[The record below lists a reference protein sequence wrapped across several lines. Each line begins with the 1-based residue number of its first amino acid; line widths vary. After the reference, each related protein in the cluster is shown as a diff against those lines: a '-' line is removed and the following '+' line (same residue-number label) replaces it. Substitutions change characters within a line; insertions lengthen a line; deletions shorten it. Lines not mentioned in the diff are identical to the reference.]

1 MQFPSGL
8 LNLDGS
14 PTPALMDA
22 IRHSETGHLNDA
34 QAVGA
39 VSKKD
44 AIGPFQFLRKNL
56 HQMGY
61 KMPKNISEADATDI
75 DKSRTLAAKYVK
87 GYNQHH
93 KFDNPFYSLVAFNW
107 GPTNAEKWVKE
118 GADFNKLPKETQ
130 DYVTRA
136 SVFLN
141 QGQNNMA
148 VKQTGAL
155 STNKTAQLHPDLQAD
170 VDKMIAA
177 GATQAAVER
186 FIKRYGP
193 NYGPAL
199 KNQDKEFVEPALTG
213 SQILQNYVKDNAT
226 VHDDGSVTINPA
238 LKLDRDRF
246 SSHSNA
252 VSANGD
258 YSLSNAFTKPP
269 TRQDLMEGHVIEA
282 MAQRDANPN
291 LDVPVE
297 VPDGVGG
304 ALTQALAPTG
314 QAAALTQ
321 VSPSNQAAL
330 SAAQNEPHRDF
341 NATAPLDGSFIGDD
355 DGQSSVFNPSMMA
368 AGQSMQGR
376 TQPIFSE
383 SGDTPPALTDDG
395 PLIETEA
402 TQFDDPSDF
411 DDGPAL
417 KESDNTS
424 KRPDAAL
431 LKEANDQ
438 LGDINASAGR
448 RNAAILSTMPTQA
461 IGNVGTRPNDL
472 IRIGAAM
479 AGGSARGGLA
489 GIEAAGREF
498 GAIED
503 RDLTASGAL
512 QKALASGKGK
522 GKAKDLPP
530 PVIENPTVTSNIDA
544 LIPQLDEDLA
554 SWLPSTNA
562 GFGGKILSAIPGS
575 DAYDFAARLE
585 TIKANI
591 GFDKLQAMR
600 DASPTGG
607 ALGQVSEMELRQ
619 LNASM
624 GNLDIGQSPEQL
636 RENLIAVRE
645 QYIRTIR
652 AIEAQRQGYR
662 QMQGG
667 GGLTQS
673 VQNLINTYAS

>member
-44 AIGPFQFLRKNL
+44 AIGPYQLLRKNL

-61 KMPKNISEADATDI
+61 KMPTNISEADATGI
-75 DKSRTLAAKYVK
+75 DTSRALAAKYVK

-93 KFDNPFYSLVAFNW
+93 KFDNPLHSLAAFNM
-107 GPTNAEKWVKE
+107 GPTAAARWIED
-118 GADFNKLPKETQ
+118 GADFDKLPQETKE
-130 DYVTRA
+130 YVTRA

-141 QGQNNMA
+141 QGQNDMMPNQNA
-148 VKQTGAL
+148 AL
-155 STNKTAQLHPDLQAD
+155 STNKTSMLHPDLQAD
-170 VDKMIAA
+170 VAKMRNNQVPENVISDYISQRSQYYDSLPPAPA
-177 GATQAAVER
+177 PQA
-186 FIKRYGP
+186 
-193 NYGPAL
+193 
-199 KNQDKEFVEPALTG
+199 
-213 SQILQNYVKDNAT
+213 
-226 VHDDGSVTINPA
+226 
-238 LKLDRDRF
+238 
-246 SSHSNA
+246 
-252 VSANGD
+252 
-258 YSLSNAFTKPP
+258 
-269 TRQDLMEGHVIEA
+269 
-282 MAQRDANPN
+282 
-291 LDVPVE
+291 
-297 VPDGVGG
+297 
-304 ALTQALAPTG
+304 ALTQGTAVAPAAAP
-314 QAAALTQ
+314 AAALT
-321 VSPSNQAAL
+321 SPDDEMLLAGETPIFARDNPDATLAKVGTNIRQALMGKNRQERATEAANQKIMSAEIDNAPDPLELPDTIL
-330 SAAQNEPHRDF
+330 SD
-341 NATAPLDGSFIGDD
+341 DD
-355 DGQSSVFNPSMMA
+355 DGTVFNPSMVA

-376 TQPIFSE
+376 TQPILSE
-383 SGDTPPALTDDG
+383 SGATPPAQ
-395 PLIETEA
+395 EN
-402 TQFDDPSDF
+402 
-411 DDGPAL
+411 
-417 KESDNTS
+417 KSDNAS

-461 IGNVGTRPNDL
+461 IGNVGMRPNDM
-472 IRIGAAM
+472 IRIGGAM
-479 AGGSARGGLA
+479 VRGSAQGGL
-489 GIEAAGREF
+489 EAIGAATDEF
-498 GAIED
+498 GRIED

-512 QKALASGKGK
+512 QRAQSSGKGK
-522 GKAKDLPP
+522 GKDKKIPP
-530 PVIENPTVTSNIDA
+530 PVIQNPTVTSNIDA

-554 SWLPSTNA
+554 SWLPSNVA
-562 GFGGKILSAIPGS
+562 GFGGKILSNIAGS
-575 DAYDFAARLE
+575 DAYDFNARIE

-652 AIEAQRQGYR
+652 AIEAQRQGYQ

-673 VQNLINTYAS
+673 IQSLVDTYAS

>member
-22 IRHSETGHLNDA
+22 IRHSETGHLSDA

-44 AIGPFQFLRKNL
+44 AIGPYQLLRKNL

-61 KMPKNISEADATDI
+61 KMPTNISEADATDI
-75 DKSRTLAAKYVK
+75 DKSRALAAKYVK

-93 KFDNPFYSLVAFNW
+93 KFNNPLHSLAAFNM
-107 GPTNAEKWVKE
+107 GPTATAKWIE
-118 GADFNKLPKETQ
+118 DGADFNKLPKETQ

-141 QGQNNMA
+141 QGQNDMMPN
-148 VKQTGAL
+148 QSGAL
-155 STNKTAQLHPDLQAD
+155 STNNTSMLHPDLQAD
-170 VDKMIAA
+170 VDDMRNNQVPENVISDYIAQRSQYYNSFDQ
-177 GATQAAVER
+177 QA
-186 FIKRYGP
+186 
-193 NYGPAL
+193 PAL
-199 KNQDKEFVEPALTG
+199 KNQNDEFVAPDLTREQILNNYVANAPALRM
-213 SQILQNYVKDNAT
+213 QR
-226 VHDDGSVTINPA
+226 NPLELRDPAEAA
-238 LKLDRDRF
+238 L
-246 SSHSNA
+246 
-252 VSANGD
+252 
-258 YSLSNAFTKPP
+258 
-269 TRQDLMEGHVIEA
+269 IEA

-291 LDVPVE
+291 LDVPASAAAGLQV
-297 VPDGVGG
+297 
-304 ALTQALAPTG
+304 ALA
-314 QAAALTQ
+314 
-321 VSPSNQAAL
+321 
-330 SAAQNEPHRDF
+330 
-341 NATAPLDGSFIGDD
+341 NATAPSNQIGQQGPSLAAQNAMINARNQPALNFNATPPLDGGVLGDD
-355 DGQSSVFNPSMMA
+355 DGQSSVFNPSMIA
-368 AGQSMQGR
+368 AGQSMQGG
-376 TQPIFSE
+376 S
-383 SGDTPPALTDDG
+383 PPALIDDG
-395 PLIETEA
+395 MMAMDVARNQQDTFTSGSLGQQA
-402 TQFDDPSDF
+402 QADDKP
-411 DDGPAL
+411 
-417 KESDNTS
+417 DNAS

-431 LKEANDQ
+431 LKAANDQ

-489 GIEAAGREF
+489 GIEAAGDEF
-498 GAIED
+498 GVIED
-503 RDLTASGAL
+503 RDLAASGAL

-554 SWLPSTNA
+554 SWLPSNVA
-562 GFGGKILSAIPGS
+562 GFGGKILSNIAGS
-575 DAYDFAARLE
+575 DAYDFNARIE

-636 RENLIAVRE
+636 RENLLAVRA
-645 QYIRTIR
+645 QYIRTIQ

-667 GGLTQS
+667 GGLTQN

>member
-44 AIGPFQFLRKNL
+44 AIGPYQLLRKNL

-61 KMPKNISEADATDI
+61 KMPTNISEADATGI
-75 DKSRTLAAKYVK
+75 DTSRALAAKYVK

-93 KFDNPFYSLVAFNW
+93 NFTNPLHSLAAFNM
-107 GPTNAEKWVKE
+107 GPTAAARWIKD
-118 GADFNKLPKETQ
+118 GADFNKLPQETKE
-130 DYVTRA
+130 YVTRA
-136 SVFLN
+136 YAFLN
-141 QGQNNMA
+141 QGQNDMMPN
-148 VKQTGAL
+148 QSGAL
-155 STNKTAQLHPDLQAD
+155 STNQTSMLHPDLQAD
-170 VDKMIAA
+170 VAKMRNNEVPEDVI
-177 GATQAAVER
+177 
-186 FIKRYGP
+186 
-193 NYGPAL
+193 
-199 KNQDKEFVEPALTG
+199 
-213 SQILQNYVKDNAT
+213 S
-226 VHDDGSVTINPA
+226 
-238 LKLDRDRF
+238 
-246 SSHSNA
+246 
-252 VSANGD
+252 D
-258 YSLSNAFTKPP
+258 Y
-269 TRQDLMEGHVIEA
+269 I
-282 MAQRDANPN
+282 AQRSQYYDSLAPA
-291 LDVPVE
+291 PA
-297 VPDGVGG
+297 PQA
-304 ALTQALAPTG
+304 ALTQGNAVAP
-314 QAAALTQ
+314 AAALTAPDDSFM
-321 VSPSNQAAL
+321 SPDDDML
-330 SAAQNEPHRDF
+330 SAGQTPIFGNDNPDATLAKVGTDIRQVLMGKNRKERATEAANQKIMSAEID
-341 NATAPLDGSFIGDD
+341 NAPDPVELPDTTLADDD
-355 DGQSSVFNPSMMA
+355 DGTVFNPSMVA

-376 TQPIFSE
+376 TQPILSE
-383 SGDTPPALTDDG
+383 SGETPPAQ
-395 PLIETEA
+395 EN
-402 TQFDDPSDF
+402 
-411 DDGPAL
+411 
-417 KESDNTS
+417 KSDNSS

-438 LGDINASAGR
+438 LGEINASAGR
-448 RNAAILSTMPTQA
+448 RNAAILSIMPTQA
-461 IGNVGTRPNDL
+461 IGNVGMRPNDL
-472 IRIGAAM
+472 IRIGGAM
-479 AGGSARGGLA
+479 VRGSAQGGL
-489 GIEAAGREF
+489 EAIGAATDEF
-498 GAIED
+498 GRIED
-503 RDLTASGAL
+503 RDLAASAAL

-522 GKAKDLPP
+522 GKANRIPP
-530 PVIENPTVTSNIDA
+530 PVIENPTVTRNIDA

-554 SWLPSTNA
+554 SWLPSDVA
-562 GFGGKILSAIPGS
+562 GFGGKILSKIAGS
-575 DAYDFAARLE
+575 DAYDFNARIE

>member
-44 AIGPFQFLRKNL
+44 AIGPYQLLRKNL

-61 KMPKNISEADATDI
+61 KMPTNISEADATGI
-75 DKSRTLAAKYVK
+75 DTSRALAAEYVK

-93 KFDNPFYSLVAFNW
+93 NFTNPLHSLAAFNM
-107 GPTNAEKWVKE
+107 GPTAAAKWIE
-118 GADFNKLPKETQ
+118 DGADFNELPQETKE
-130 DYVTRA
+130 YVTRA

-141 QGQNNMA
+141 QGQNDMMPN
-148 VKQTGAL
+148 QSGAL
-155 STNKTAQLHPDLQAD
+155 STNAAAQLHPDLQRD
-170 VDKMIAA
+170 VDKMVAA
-177 GATQAAVER
+177 GATPAAVDR
-186 FIKRYGP
+186 FIQQYGS
-193 NYGPAL
+193 NYGTA
-199 KNQDKEFVEPALTG
+199 
-213 SQILQNYVKDNAT
+213 
-226 VHDDGSVTINPA
+226 
-238 LKLDRDRF
+238 
-246 SSHSNA
+246 
-252 VSANGD
+252 
-258 YSLSNAFTKPP
+258 P
-269 TRQDLMEGHVIEA
+269 TPQA
-282 MAQRDANPN
+282 
-291 LDVPVE
+291 
-297 VPDGVGG
+297 
-304 ALTQALAPTG
+304 ALTQGNAVAP
-314 QAAALTQ
+314 AAALTAPDAGMM
-321 VSPSNQAAL
+321 SPDDAML
-330 SAAQNEPHRDF
+330 SAGQTPMFGNDNPDATLATVGNNIQQALMGKDRNQRAAELARQQAMSAEID
-341 NATAPLDGSFIGDD
+341 NAPDPVELPNTILADD
-355 DGQSSVFNPSMMA
+355 DS
-368 AGQSMQGR
+368 
-376 TQPIFSE
+376 I
-383 SGDTPPALTDDG
+383 PPAL
-395 PLIETEA
+395 
-402 TQFDDPSDF
+402 SDQAMLAMDAARNQQDTF
-411 DDGPAL
+411 TSGSLGVQAQAED
-417 KESDNTS
+417 KSDNSS

-503 RDLTASGAL
+503 RDLAASGAL
-512 QKALASGKGK
+512 QRAQSSGKGK
-522 GKAKDLPP
+522 GKANKIPP
-530 PVIENPTVTSNIDA
+530 PVIQNPTVTDNIDK
-544 LIPQLDEDLA
+544 LIPQLDEDIA
-554 SWLPSTNA
+554 SWWPSNKA
-562 GFGGKILSAIPGS
+562 GFVGSLLSNIAGTE
-575 DAYDFAARLE
+575 ARDFESRLT

-624 GNLDIGQSPEQL
+624 GNLENSQSPEQL
-636 RENLIAVRE
+636 RENLLAVRA
-645 QYIRTIR
+645 QYIRTIQ

-667 GGLTQS
+667 GGLTQN
-673 VQNLINTYAS
+673 VQSLVDQYAS

>member
-44 AIGPFQFLRKNL
+44 AIGPYQLLRKNL

-61 KMPKNISEADATDI
+61 KMPTNISEADATGI
-75 DKSRTLAAKYVK
+75 DTSRALAAKYVK

-93 KFDNPFYSLVAFNW
+93 KFDNPLHSLAAFNM
-107 GPTNAEKWVKE
+107 GPTATAKWIE
-118 GADFNKLPKETQ
+118 DGADFDKLPQETKE
-130 DYVTRA
+130 YVTRA

-141 QGQNNMA
+141 QGQNDMMPN
-148 VKQTGAL
+148 QSGAL
-155 STNKTAQLHPDLQAD
+155 STNKTSMLHPDLQAD
-170 VDKMIAA
+170 VAKM
-177 GATQAAVER
+177 R
-186 FIKRYGP
+186 
-193 NYGPAL
+193 N
-199 KNQDKEFVEPALTG
+199 NQVPENVI
-213 SQILQNYVKDNAT
+213 S
-226 VHDDGSVTINPA
+226 
-238 LKLDRDRF
+238 
-246 SSHSNA
+246 
-252 VSANGD
+252 D
-258 YSLSNAFTKPP
+258 Y
-269 TRQDLMEGHVIEA
+269 I
-282 MAQRDANPN
+282 AQRSQYYDSLPPAPT
-291 LDVPVE
+291 PQA
-297 VPDGVGG
+297 
-304 ALTQALAPTG
+304 ALTQGNAVAP
-314 QAAALTQ
+314 AAALTTPDAGMM
-321 VSPSNQAAL
+321 SPDDAML
-330 SAAQNEPHRDF
+330 SAGQTPMFGNDNPDATLAKVGANIKQALMGKDRNQRAAELARQQAMSAEID
-341 NATAPLDGSFIGDD
+341 NAPDPVELPDTTLADDD
-355 DGQSSVFNPSMMA
+355 DGTVFNPSMVA

-376 TQPIFSE
+376 TQPILSE
-383 SGDTPPALTDDG
+383 SGETPPAQ
-395 PLIETEA
+395 EN
-402 TQFDDPSDF
+402 
-411 DDGPAL
+411 
-417 KESDNTS
+417 KSDNAS

-461 IGNVGTRPNDL
+461 IGNVGMRPNDL
-472 IRIGAAM
+472 IRIGGAM
-479 AGGSARGGLA
+479 VRGSAQGGL
-489 GIEAAGREF
+489 EAIGAATDEF
-498 GAIED
+498 GRIED

-512 QKALASGKGK
+512 QRALASGKGK
-522 GKAKDLPP
+522 GKDKKIPP
-530 PVIENPTVTSNIDA
+530 PVIENPTVTDNIDK
-544 LIPQLDEDLA
+544 LIPQLDEDIA
-554 SWLPSTNA
+554 SWWPSNKA
-562 GFGGKILSAIPGS
+562 GFVGSLLSNIAGTE
-575 DAYDFAARLE
+575 ARDFESRLT

-624 GNLDIGQSPEQL
+624 GNLENSQSPEQL

-673 VQNLINTYAS
+673 VQNLVNTYAS

>member
-1 MQFPSGL
+1 MLQFPRGL

-22 IRHSETGHLNDA
+22 IRHSETGHLSDA

-39 VSKKD
+39 VSRKN
-44 AIGPFQFLRKNL
+44 AIGPYQLLRKNL
-56 HQMGY
+56 HDMGY
-61 KMPKNISEADATDI
+61 RMPKNISEADATDI
-75 DKSRTLAAKYVK
+75 DKSRELAARYVK

-93 KFDNPFYSLVAFNW
+93 KFNNPFYSLVAFNW
-107 GPTNAEKWVKE
+107 GPSNAEKWVKE
-118 GADFNKLPKETQ
+118 GADFNKLPQETQ

-148 VKQTGAL
+148 AL
-155 STNKTAQLHPDLQAD
+155 STNSTAQLHPDLQAD
-170 VDKMIAA
+170 VAKMRNNRVPEDVIAEYI
-177 GATQAAVER
+177 TER
-186 FIKRYGP
+186 SKYYASFDTP
-193 NYGPAL
+193 EPAL
-199 KNQDKEFVEPALTG
+199 KNQDDEFVAPPLTKEQILNNYVENAPALRMDRNRPE
-213 SQILQNYVKDNAT
+213 LRD
-226 VHDDGSVTINPA
+226 PA
-238 LKLDRDRF
+238 EAAL
-246 SSHSNA
+246 
-252 VSANGD
+252 V
-258 YSLSNAFTKPP
+258 
-269 TRQDLMEGHVIEA
+269 EA
-282 MAQRDANPN
+282 MAQRDASPN
-291 LDVPVE
+291 LDDPAS
-297 VPDGVGG
+297 VPDGLQG
-304 ALTQALAPTG
+304 ALTQATAPT
-314 QAAALTQ
+314 TQ
-321 VSPSNQAAL
+321 VGQQGPSL
-330 SAAQNEPHRDF
+330 AAQNAMLAARNQPALNF
-341 NATAPLDGSFIGDD
+341 NATAPMDGGFVGDD
-355 DGQSSVFNPSMMA
+355 DGQGALFNPSMMA
-368 AGQSMQGR
+368 AGQSMQGGS
-376 TQPIFSE
+376 PPASAFPS
-383 SGDTPPALTDDG
+383 PPALADDVVAAMDAARNQQDTFTSG
-395 PLIETEA
+395 SLGEQAE
-402 TQFDDPSDF
+402 QY
-411 DDGPAL
+411 
-417 KESDNTS
+417 DNTS
-424 KRPDAAL
+424 KRPDASL
-431 LKEANDQ
+431 LKEANEQ

-489 GIEAAGREF
+489 GIEAAGDEF

-503 RDLTASGAL
+503 RDLAASGAL
-512 QKALASGKGK
+512 QRARSSGRGK

-554 SWLPSTNA
+554 SWLPSNVA
-562 GFGGKILSAIPGS
+562 GFGGKILSNIAGS
-575 DAYDFAARLE
+575 DAYDFNARIE

-636 RENLIAVRE
+636 RKNLIAVRE

-673 VQNLINTYAS
+673 VQSLVDQYAS

>member
-8 LNLDGS
+8 LRLDGS

-44 AIGPFQFLRKNL
+44 AIGPYQFLRKNL

-61 KMPKNISEADATDI
+61 RMPKNISEAEATDI
-75 DKSRTLAAKYVK
+75 DKSRALAAKYVK

-93 KFDNPFYSLVAFNW
+93 KFTNPLHSLAAYNM
-107 GPTNAEKWVKE
+107 GPTATAKWIE
-118 GADFNKLPKETQ
+118 DGADFNKLPKETQ
-130 DYVTRA
+130 DYIKRA

-148 VKQTGAL
+148 VNQTGAL
-155 STNKTAQLHPDLQAD
+155 STNNTAQLHPDLQRD
-170 VDKMIAA
+170 VAKMRNNQVPEDVISDYIAQRSKYYA
-177 GATQAAVER
+177 SFKAPE
-186 FIKRYGP
+186 
-193 NYGPAL
+193 PAL
-199 KNQDKEFVEPALTG
+199 KGQDDEFVAPPLTKEQILNNFVENAPALRMDRNRPE
-213 SQILQNYVKDNAT
+213 LRD
-226 VHDDGSVTINPA
+226 PA
-238 LKLDRDRF
+238 EAAL
-246 SSHSNA
+246 
-252 VSANGD
+252 
-258 YSLSNAFTKPP
+258 
-269 TRQDLMEGHVIEA
+269 IEA

-291 LDVPVE
+291 LDVPAS
-297 VPDGVGG
+297 VPDGMQG
-304 ALTQALAPTG
+304 ALAQATAPT
-314 QAAALTQ
+314 TQ
-321 VSPSNQAAL
+321 VGQQGPSLEAQIQMMNARNQPAL
-330 SAAQNEPHRDF
+330 NF
-341 NATAPLDGSFIGDD
+341 NATTPTDGGFIGDD
-355 DGQSSVFNPSMMA
+355 TGQDTRFFGTNPSMMA
-368 AGQSMQGR
+368 AGQSMQGG
-376 TQPIFSE
+376 S
-383 SGDTPPALTDDG
+383 PPASAFPPPVDYG
-395 PLIETEA
+395 PLIETDP

-411 DDGPAL
+411 DDGPVL
-417 KESDNTS
+417 KKSDNTS

-438 LGDINASAGR
+438 LGEINASAGR

-461 IGNVGTRPNDL
+461 IGNVGMRPNDM
-472 IRIGAAM
+472 IRIGGAM
-479 AGGSARGGLA
+479 VRGSAQGGL
-489 GIEAAGREF
+489 EAIGAATDEF
-498 GAIED
+498 GRIED

-512 QKALASGKGK
+512 QRALASGRGK
-522 GKAKDLPP
+522 GKSKDLPP
-530 PVIENPTVTSNIDA
+530 PVIENPTVTRNIDA
-544 LIPQLDEDLA
+544 LIPQLLEDEA
-554 SWLPSTNA
+554 SWLPSNVA
-562 GFGGKILSAIPGS
+562 GFGGKILSNIAGS
-575 DAYDFAARLE
+575 DAYDFNARLE

-607 ALGQVSEMELRQ
+607 ALGQVSEMELKQ

-673 VQNLINTYAS
+673 IQSLVDTYAS

>member
-44 AIGPFQFLRKNL
+44 AIGPYQLLRKNL

-61 KMPKNISEADATDI
+61 KMPTNISEADATGI
-75 DKSRTLAAKYVK
+75 DTSRALAAKYVK

-93 KFDNPFYSLVAFNW
+93 NFTNPLHSLAAFNM
-107 GPTNAEKWVKE
+107 GPTAAARWIED
-118 GADFNKLPKETQ
+118 GADFDKLPQETKE
-130 DYVTRA
+130 YVTRA

-141 QGQNNMA
+141 QGQNDMMPN
-148 VKQTGAL
+148 QSGAL
-155 STNKTAQLHPDLQAD
+155 STNKTAMLHPDLQAD
-170 VDKMIAA
+170 VAKMRNNQVPENVISDYISQRSQYYDSLAPA
-177 GATQAAVER
+177 PTPQA
-186 FIKRYGP
+186 
-193 NYGPAL
+193 
-199 KNQDKEFVEPALTG
+199 
-213 SQILQNYVKDNAT
+213 
-226 VHDDGSVTINPA
+226 
-238 LKLDRDRF
+238 
-246 SSHSNA
+246 
-252 VSANGD
+252 
-258 YSLSNAFTKPP
+258 
-269 TRQDLMEGHVIEA
+269 
-282 MAQRDANPN
+282 
-291 LDVPVE
+291 
-297 VPDGVGG
+297 
-304 ALTQALAPTG
+304 ALTQGNAVAP
-314 QAAALTQ
+314 AAALTAPDDSFM
-321 VSPSNQAAL
+321 SPDDDML
-330 SAAQNEPHRDF
+330 SAGQIPMFGNDNPDATLAKVGADIKQALMGKDRNQRAAELARQQAMSAEID
-341 NATAPLDGSFIGDD
+341 NAPDPVELPNTTLADD
-355 DGQSSVFNPSMMA
+355 DS
-368 AGQSMQGR
+368 
-376 TQPIFSE
+376 I
-383 SGDTPPALTDDG
+383 PPAL
-395 PLIETEA
+395 
-402 TQFDDPSDF
+402 SDQAMLAMDAARNQQDTF
-411 DDGPAL
+411 TSGSLGEQAQADNKL
-417 KESDNTS
+417 DNTS

-448 RNAAILSTMPTQA
+448 RNAAILSTTPTQA
-461 IGNVGTRPNDL
+461 IGNVGMRPNDM
-472 IRIGAAM
+472 IRIGGAM
-479 AGGSARGGLA
+479 VRGSAQGGL
-489 GIEAAGREF
+489 EAIGAATEEF
-498 GAIED
+498 GNIED

-512 QKALASGKGK
+512 QRALASGKGK
-522 GKAKDLPP
+522 GKDKDLPP

-554 SWLPSTNA
+554 SWLPSNVA
-562 GFGGKILSAIPGS
+562 GFGGKILSNIAGS
-575 DAYDFAARLE
+575 DAYDFNARIE

-652 AIEAQRQGYR
+652 AIEAQRQAYR

-667 GGLTQS
+667 GGLTQN
-673 VQNLINTYAS
+673 VQSLVDQYAS

>member
-44 AIGPFQFLRKNL
+44 AIGPYQLLRKNL

-61 KMPKNISEADATDI
+61 KMPTNISEADATGI
-75 DKSRTLAAKYVK
+75 DTSRALAAEYVK

-93 KFDNPFYSLVAFNW
+93 NFTNPLHSLAAFNM
-107 GPTNAEKWVKE
+107 GPTAAAKWIE
-118 GADFNKLPKETQ
+118 DGADFNELPQETKE
-130 DYVTRA
+130 YVTRA

-141 QGQNNMA
+141 QGQNDMMPN
-148 VKQTGAL
+148 QSGAL
-155 STNKTAQLHPDLQAD
+155 STNAAAQLHPDLQRD
-170 VDKMIAA
+170 VDKMVAA
-177 GATQAAVER
+177 GATPAAVDR
-186 FIKRYGP
+186 FIQQYGS
-193 NYGPAL
+193 NYGTA
-199 KNQDKEFVEPALTG
+199 
-213 SQILQNYVKDNAT
+213 
-226 VHDDGSVTINPA
+226 
-238 LKLDRDRF
+238 
-246 SSHSNA
+246 
-252 VSANGD
+252 
-258 YSLSNAFTKPP
+258 P
-269 TRQDLMEGHVIEA
+269 TPQA
-282 MAQRDANPN
+282 
-291 LDVPVE
+291 
-297 VPDGVGG
+297 
-304 ALTQALAPTG
+304 ALTQGNAVAPTAAP
-314 QAAALTQ
+314 AAALT
-321 VSPSNQAAL
+321 SPDDEMLLAGQTPMFGNDNPDATLATVGNNIQQALMGKDRNQRAAEL
-330 SAAQNEPHRDF
+330 ARQQAMSAEID
-341 NATAPLDGSFIGDD
+341 NAPDPVELPNTILADD
-355 DGQSSVFNPSMMA
+355 DS
-368 AGQSMQGR
+368 
-376 TQPIFSE
+376 I
-383 SGDTPPALTDDG
+383 PPAL
-395 PLIETEA
+395 
-402 TQFDDPSDF
+402 SDQAMLAMDAARNQQDTF
-411 DDGPAL
+411 TSGSLGVQAQAED
-417 KESDNTS
+417 KSDNSS

-503 RDLTASGAL
+503 RDLAASGAL
-512 QKALASGKGK
+512 QRAQSSGKGK
-522 GKAKDLPP
+522 GKANKIPP
-530 PVIENPTVTSNIDA
+530 PVIQNPTVTDNIDK
-544 LIPQLDEDLA
+544 LIPQLDEDIA
-554 SWLPSTNA
+554 SWWPSNKA
-562 GFGGKILSAIPGS
+562 GFVGSLLSNIAGTE
-575 DAYDFAARLE
+575 ARDFESRLT

-624 GNLDIGQSPEQL
+624 GNLENSQSPEQL
-636 RENLIAVRE
+636 RENLLAVRA
-645 QYIRTIR
+645 QYIRTIQ

-667 GGLTQS
+667 GGLTQN
-673 VQNLINTYAS
+673 VQSLVDQYAS

>member
-44 AIGPFQFLRKNL
+44 AIGPYQLLRKNL

-61 KMPKNISEADATDI
+61 KMPTNISEADATGI
-75 DKSRTLAAKYVK
+75 DTSRALAAKYVK

-93 KFDNPFYSLVAFNW
+93 KFDNPLHSLAAFNM
-107 GPTNAEKWVKE
+107 GPTATAKWIE
-118 GADFNKLPKETQ
+118 DGADFDKLPQETK

-141 QGQNNMA
+141 QGQNDMMPN
-148 VKQTGAL
+148 QSGAL
-155 STNKTAQLHPDLQAD
+155 STNKTSMLHPDLQAD
-170 VDKMIAA
+170 VADMRNNQVPENVISDYIAQRSQYYDSFNQ
-177 GATQAAVER
+177 QA
-186 FIKRYGP
+186 
-193 NYGPAL
+193 PAL
-199 KNQDKEFVEPALTG
+199 KNQDAEFVAPDLTKEQILNNYVENAPALTM
-213 SQILQNYVKDNAT
+213 
-226 VHDDGSVTINPA
+226 
-238 LKLDRDRF
+238 DRDPF
-246 SSHSNA
+246 SSHSKAVPGNA
-252 VSANGD
+252 V
-258 YSLSNAFTKPP
+258 TKPL

-297 VPDGVGG
+297 VPDGVQG
-304 ALTQALAPTG
+304 ALA
-314 QAAALTQ
+314 
-321 VSPSNQAAL
+321 
-330 SAAQNEPHRDF
+330 
-341 NATAPLDGSFIGDD
+341 NATAPTSQV
-355 DGQSSVFNPSMMA
+355 GQQGPSLAAQNAMMNARGANSQNQIIKANSSVFNPSMIA
-368 AGQSMQGR
+368 AGQSMQGGSPP
-376 TQPIFSE
+376 PI
-383 SGDTPPALTDDG
+383 DYG
-395 PLIETEA
+395 PLIERTDM
-402 TQFDDPSDF
+402 FDDPSDF

-417 KESDNTS
+417 NKSDNAS

-438 LGDINASAGR
+438 LGSINASAGR
-448 RNAAILSTMPTQA
+448 RNNAILSTGATQA
-461 IGNVGTRPNDL
+461 IGNVGMRPNDM

-503 RDLTASGAL
+503 RDLAASGAL

-522 GKAKDLPP
+522 GKANKIPP
-530 PVIENPTVTSNIDA
+530 PVIQNPTVTSNIDA

-554 SWLPSTNA
+554 SWLPSNVA
-562 GFGGKILSAIPGS
+562 GFGGKILSNIAGS
-575 DAYDFAARLE
+575 DAYDFNARIE

-624 GNLDIGQSPEQL
+624 GNLENSQSPEQL
-636 RENLIAVRE
+636 RENLMAVRA
-645 QYIRTIR
+645 QYIRTIQ
-652 AIEAQRQGYR
+652 AIEAQRQGYQ

>member
-8 LNLDGS
+8 LRLDGS

-22 IRHSETGHLNDA
+22 IRHSETGHLSDA

-39 VSKKD
+39 VSRKD
-44 AIGPFQFLRKNL
+44 AIGPYQFLRKNL

-61 KMPKNISEADATDI
+61 RMPKNISEADATDI
-75 DKSRTLAAKYVK
+75 DKSRELAARYVK

-107 GPTNAEKWVKE
+107 GPSNAEKWVKE

-148 VKQTGAL
+148 AL
-155 STNKTAQLHPDLQAD
+155 STNSTAQLHPDLQAD

-177 GATQAAVER
+177 GATPAAVER

-199 KNQDKEFVEPALTG
+199 TEPEVEEFVAPPLTKEQILNNYVENAPALRM
-213 SQILQNYVKDNAT
+213 
-226 VHDDGSVTINPA
+226 DG
-238 LKLDRDRF
+238 DQF
-246 SSHSNA
+246 SEHSNA
-252 VSANGD
+252 VRG
-258 YSLSNAFTKPP
+258 NAVTKPP
-269 TRQDLMEGHVIEA
+269 TRQDLMEGAVIEA

-297 VPDGVGG
+297 VPDGVQG
-304 ALTQALAPTG
+304 ALTQATAPR
-314 QAAALTQ
+314 TQ
-321 VSPSNQAAL
+321 VGQQGPAL
-330 SAAQNEPHRDF
+330 AAQNAMLAARNQPALNF
-341 NATAPLDGSFIGDD
+341 NATAPMDGGFVGDD

-368 AGQSMQGR
+368 AGQSMQLGGSR
-376 TQPIFSE
+376 PASAVPA
-383 SGDTPPALTDDG
+383 PPALADDVVAAMDAARNQQDTFTSG
-395 PLIETEA
+395 SLGKQAE
-402 TQFDDPSDF
+402 QY
-411 DDGPAL
+411 
-417 KESDNTS
+417 DNTS
-424 KRPDAAL
+424 KRPDASL
-431 LKEANDQ
+431 LKEANEQ

-448 RNAAILSTMPTQA
+448 RNAAILSTMPTQE
-461 IGNVGTRPNDL
+461 IGMVGTRPNDM

-489 GIEAAGREF
+489 GIEAAGDEF
-498 GAIED
+498 SVIED
-503 RDLTASGAL
+503 RDLAASGAL
-512 QKALASGKGK
+512 QRARSSGKGK

-544 LIPQLDEDLA
+544 LIPQLDEDMA
-554 SWLPSTNA
+554 SWLPSNVA
-562 GFGGKILSAIPGS
+562 GFGGKILSNIPGS
-575 DAYDFAARLE
+575 DAYDFNARIE

-607 ALGQVSEMELRQ
+607 ALGQVSEMELKQ

-636 RENLIAVRE
+636 RKNLMAVRA

-667 GGLTQS
+667 GGLTQN
-673 VQNLINTYAS
+673 VQSLVDQYAS

>member
-44 AIGPFQFLRKNL
+44 AIGPYQLLRKNL

-61 KMPKNISEADATDI
+61 KMPTNISEADATDI
-75 DKSRTLAAKYVK
+75 DKSRKLAAKYVK

-93 KFDNPFYSLVAFNW
+93 KFDNPLHSLAAFNM
-107 GPTNAEKWVKE
+107 GPTATAKWIE
-118 GADFNKLPKETQ
+118 DGADFDKLPQETKE
-130 DYVTRA
+130 YVTRA

-141 QGQNNMA
+141 QGQNDMMPN
-148 VKQTGAL
+148 QSGAL
-155 STNKTAQLHPDLQAD
+155 STNAAAQLHPDLQRD
-170 VDKMIAA
+170 VDKMVAA
-177 GATQAAVER
+177 GATPAAVDR
-186 FIKRYGP
+186 FIQQYGS
-193 NYGPAL
+193 NYGTA
-199 KNQDKEFVEPALTG
+199 
-213 SQILQNYVKDNAT
+213 
-226 VHDDGSVTINPA
+226 
-238 LKLDRDRF
+238 
-246 SSHSNA
+246 
-252 VSANGD
+252 
-258 YSLSNAFTKPP
+258 P
-269 TRQDLMEGHVIEA
+269 TPQA
-282 MAQRDANPN
+282 
-291 LDVPVE
+291 
-297 VPDGVGG
+297 
-304 ALTQALAPTG
+304 ALTQGNAVAP
-314 QAAALTQ
+314 AAALTAPDAGMM
-321 VSPSNQAAL
+321 SPDDAML
-330 SAAQNEPHRDF
+330 SAGQTPMFGNDNPDATLATVGNNIQQALMGKDRNQRAAELARQQAMSAEID
-341 NATAPLDGSFIGDD
+341 NAPDPVELPNTILADD
-355 DGQSSVFNPSMMA
+355 DS
-368 AGQSMQGR
+368 
-376 TQPIFSE
+376 I
-383 SGDTPPALTDDG
+383 PPAL
-395 PLIETEA
+395 
-402 TQFDDPSDF
+402 SDQAMLAMDAARNQQDTF
-411 DDGPAL
+411 TSGSLGVQAQAED
-417 KESDNTS
+417 KSDNSS

-503 RDLTASGAL
+503 RDLAASGAL
-512 QKALASGKGK
+512 QRAQSSGKGK
-522 GKAKDLPP
+522 GKANKIPP
-530 PVIENPTVTSNIDA
+530 PVIQNPTVTDNIDK
-544 LIPQLDEDLA
+544 LIPQLDEDIA
-554 SWLPSTNA
+554 SWWPSNKA
-562 GFGGKILSAIPGS
+562 GFVGSLLSNIAGTE
-575 DAYDFAARLE
+575 ARDFESRLT

-624 GNLDIGQSPEQL
+624 GNLENSQSPEQL
-636 RENLIAVRE
+636 RENLLAVRA
-645 QYIRTIR
+645 QYIRTIQ

-667 GGLTQS
+667 GGLTQN
-673 VQNLINTYAS
+673 VQSLVDQYAS

>member
-1 MQFPSGL
+1 MQFPRGL

-22 IRHSETGHLNDA
+22 IRHSETGHLSDA

-39 VSKKD
+39 VSRKD
-44 AIGPFQFLRKNL
+44 AIGPYQFLRKNL

-61 KMPKNISEADATDI
+61 RMPKNISEADATDI
-75 DKSRTLAAKYVK
+75 DKSRELAARYVK

-93 KFDNPFYSLVAFNW
+93 KFNNPFYSLVAFNW
-107 GPTNAEKWVKE
+107 GPSNAEKWVKE
-118 GADFNKLPKETQ
+118 GADFNKLPQETQ

-148 VKQTGAL
+148 AL
-155 STNKTAQLHPDLQAD
+155 STNSTAQLHPDLQAD
-170 VDKMIAA
+170 VAKMRNNRVPEDVIADYIA
-177 GATQAAVER
+177 QRSQYYASFDTPE
-186 FIKRYGP
+186 
-193 NYGPAL
+193 PAL
-199 KNQDKEFVEPALTG
+199 KNQDDEFVAPPLTKEQILNNYVENAPALRMDRNRPE
-213 SQILQNYVKDNAT
+213 LRD
-226 VHDDGSVTINPA
+226 PA
-238 LKLDRDRF
+238 EAAL
-246 SSHSNA
+246 
-252 VSANGD
+252 V
-258 YSLSNAFTKPP
+258 
-269 TRQDLMEGHVIEA
+269 EA
-282 MAQRDANPN
+282 MAQRDASPN
-291 LDVPVE
+291 LDDPAS
-297 VPDGVGG
+297 VPDGLQG
-304 ALTQALAPTG
+304 ALTQATAPT
-314 QAAALTQ
+314 TQ
-321 VSPSNQAAL
+321 VGQQGPSL
-330 SAAQNEPHRDF
+330 AAQNAMLAARNQPALNF
-341 NATAPLDGSFIGDD
+341 NATAPMDGGFVGDD
-355 DGQSSVFNPSMMA
+355 DGQGALFNPSMMA
-368 AGQSMQGR
+368 AGQSMQGGS
-376 TQPIFSE
+376 PPASAFPS
-383 SGDTPPALTDDG
+383 PPALADDVVAAMDAARNQQDTFTSG
-395 PLIETEA
+395 SLGEQAE
-402 TQFDDPSDF
+402 QY
-411 DDGPAL
+411 
-417 KESDNTS
+417 DNTS
-424 KRPDAAL
+424 KRPDASL
-431 LKEANDQ
+431 LKEANEQ

-512 QKALASGKGK
+512 QRARSSGRGTGK
-522 GKAKDLPP
+522 SKDLPP

-554 SWLPSTNA
+554 SWLPSNVA
-562 GFGGKILSAIPGS
+562 GFGGKILSNIAGS
-575 DAYDFAARLE
+575 DAYDFNARIE

-636 RENLIAVRE
+636 RKNLIAVRE

-673 VQNLINTYAS
+673 VQSLVDQYAS

>member
-8 LNLDGS
+8 LRLDGS

-44 AIGPFQFLRKNL
+44 AIGPYQFLRKNL

-61 KMPKNISEADATDI
+61 RMPKNISEADATDI
-75 DKSRTLAAKYVK
+75 DKSRELAARYVK

-93 KFDNPFYSLVAFNW
+93 KFNNPFYSLVAFNW
-107 GPTNAEKWVKE
+107 GPSNAEKWVKE

-148 VKQTGAL
+148 AL
-155 STNKTAQLHPDLQAD
+155 STNRTAQLHPDLQAD
-170 VDKMIAA
+170 VAKMRNNRVPEDVIADYIA
-177 GATQAAVER
+177 QRSQYYASFDTPE
-186 FIKRYGP
+186 
-193 NYGPAL
+193 PAL
-199 KNQDKEFVEPALTG
+199 KNQDKEFVAPSLTREQILNNYVENAPALTMDRNRPE
-213 SQILQNYVKDNAT
+213 LRD
-226 VHDDGSVTINPA
+226 PA
-238 LKLDRDRF
+238 EAAL
-246 SSHSNA
+246 
-252 VSANGD
+252 V
-258 YSLSNAFTKPP
+258 
-269 TRQDLMEGHVIEA
+269 EA
-282 MAQRDANPN
+282 MAQRDASPN
-291 LDVPVE
+291 LDDPAS
-297 VPDGVGG
+297 VPDGVQG
-304 ALTQALAPTG
+304 ALAQATAPTNQVGQQGPALAATNQMLNARNQP
-314 QAAALTQ
+314 AL
-321 VSPSNQAAL
+321 N
-330 SAAQNEPHRDF
+330 F
-341 NATAPLDGSFIGDD
+341 NATAPMDGGFVGDD
-355 DGQSSVFNPSMMA
+355 DGQDTRFFGTNPSMMA
-368 AGQSMQGR
+368 AGQSMQGG
-376 TQPIFSE
+376 S
-383 SGDTPPALTDDG
+383 PPASAFRPPVDDG
-395 PLIETEA
+395 PLIETDP

-411 DDGPAL
+411 EDGPAL

-431 LKEANDQ
+431 LKEANEQ

-448 RNAAILSTMPTQA
+448 RNAAILSTMPTQE
-461 IGNVGTRPNDL
+461 IGMVGTRPNDL

-512 QKALASGKGK
+512 QRAQSSGKGK

-530 PVIENPTVTSNIDA
+530 PVIENPVVTDNIDK
-544 LIPQLDEDLA
+544 LIPQLDEDIA
-554 SWLPSTNA
+554 SWLPSNVS
-562 GFGGKILSAIPGS
+562 GFGGKILSNIAGS
-575 DAYDFAARLE
+575 DAYDFEQRLT

-607 ALGQVSEMELRQ
+607 ALGQVSEKELDQ

-624 GNLDIGQSPEQL
+624 GNLNIGQSPEQL
-636 RENLIAVRE
+636 RENLIAVRA

-667 GGLTQS
+667 GGLTQN
-673 VQNLINTYAS
+673 VQSLVDQYAS

>member
-1 MQFPSGL
+1 MHFPRGL

-39 VSKKD
+39 VSKKN
-44 AIGPFQFLRKNL
+44 AIGPYQLLRKNL

-61 KMPKNISEADATDI
+61 KMPTNISEADATDI
-75 DKSRTLAAKYVK
+75 DKSRKLAAKYVK

-93 KFDNPFYSLVAFNW
+93 KFDNPLHSLAAFNM
-107 GPTNAEKWVKE
+107 GPTATAKWIE
-118 GADFNKLPKETQ
+118 DGADFDKLPQETKE
-130 DYVTRA
+130 YVTRA

-141 QGQNNMA
+141 QGQNDMMPN
-148 VKQTGAL
+148 QSGAL
-155 STNKTAQLHPDLQAD
+155 STNAAAQLHPDLQRD
-170 VDKMIAA
+170 VDKMVAA
-177 GATQAAVER
+177 GATPAAVDR
-186 FIKRYGP
+186 FIQQYGS
-193 NYGPAL
+193 NYGTA
-199 KNQDKEFVEPALTG
+199 
-213 SQILQNYVKDNAT
+213 
-226 VHDDGSVTINPA
+226 
-238 LKLDRDRF
+238 
-246 SSHSNA
+246 
-252 VSANGD
+252 
-258 YSLSNAFTKPP
+258 P
-269 TRQDLMEGHVIEA
+269 TPQA
-282 MAQRDANPN
+282 
-291 LDVPVE
+291 
-297 VPDGVGG
+297 
-304 ALTQALAPTG
+304 ALTQGNAVAPTAAP
-314 QAAALTQ
+314 AAALT
-321 VSPSNQAAL
+321 SPDDEMLLAGQTPMFGNDNPDATLATVGNNIQQALMGKDRNQRAAEL
-330 SAAQNEPHRDF
+330 ARQQAMSAEID
-341 NATAPLDGSFIGDD
+341 NAPDPVELPNTILADD
-355 DGQSSVFNPSMMA
+355 DS
-368 AGQSMQGR
+368 
-376 TQPIFSE
+376 I
-383 SGDTPPALTDDG
+383 PPAL
-395 PLIETEA
+395 
-402 TQFDDPSDF
+402 SDQAMLAMDAARNQQDTF
-411 DDGPAL
+411 TSGSLGVQAQAED
-417 KESDNTS
+417 KSDNSS

-503 RDLTASGAL
+503 RDLAASGAL
-512 QKALASGKGK
+512 QRAQSSGKGK
-522 GKAKDLPP
+522 GKANKIPP
-530 PVIENPTVTSNIDA
+530 PVIQNPTVTDNIDK
-544 LIPQLDEDLA
+544 LIPQLDEDIA
-554 SWLPSTNA
+554 SWWPSNKA
-562 GFGGKILSAIPGS
+562 GFVGSLLSNIAGTE
-575 DAYDFAARLE
+575 ARDFESRLT

-624 GNLDIGQSPEQL
+624 GNLENSQSPEQL
-636 RENLIAVRE
+636 RENLLAVRA
-645 QYIRTIR
+645 QYIRTIQ

-667 GGLTQS
+667 GGLTQN
-673 VQNLINTYAS
+673 VQSLVDQYAS